1 MKVMKDYLL
10 TLIAAALIAALV
22 GILSPDGER
31 GGIAKHLKLLTA
43 LFLICVLISPL
54 CGILTDLKSLM
65 DGTLSIPNLTP
76 DTEDD
81 YRQQMDAALDAA
93 TESYFTDMLTQTLE
107 SQFSIAKGDIDCRVD
122 WTRDGDQITPRRV
135 TVILSGK
142 AIWKDPKPIEEFVSE
157 LLGCECQ
164 TAIE

>member
-1 MKVMKDYLL
+1 MKEYLL
-10 TLIAAALIAALV
+10 TLVAAALIAALI

-31 GGIAKHLKLLTA
+31 GGIAKHLKLLTS

-54 CGILTDLKSLM
+54 HSVLTGLKDLANGNLSLPNF
-65 DGTLSIPNLTP
+65 GT

-81 YRQQMDAALDAA
+81 YRQQMDEALDGA
-93 TESYFTDMLTQTLE
+93 TESYFSDMLTQTLE
-107 SQFSIAKGDIDCRVD
+107 SQFSIATGDVACRVE
-122 WTRDGDQITPRRV
+122 WVREGETHKPLRV

-142 AIWKDPKPIEEFVSE
+142 AIWKDPKPIEDFVSE
-157 LLGCECQ
+157 LLGCECR